1 MTADPTTININPVKK
16 NPMVFSMSK
25 FLTRETLQMAT
36 SKSSTQTH
44 SIIHTTGTEIGDC
57 HCQTKLIAL
66 FLRWEMGL
74 YVNRTPVIHHRSLRY
89 LFTLTVH

>member
-16 NPMVFSMSK
+16 NPN
-25 FLTRETLQMAT
+25 LCRETLQMAT

-74 YVNRTPVIHHRSLRY
+74 YVHRTPVIHHRSLRY